1 MKNKNTKTIYK
12 TNNVFSN
19 NIDSGVV
26 IGNEALISIIKK
38 STSQI
43 KGFVRFSENI
53 VDGINKVF
61 NFSNT
66 YSGITVHNRIDENG
80 TITLDIDLSVV
91 LEYGAILISCALNYE
106 HISEISD
113 GEGRFVS
120 VTGRIKGS
128 EITILNV
135 YAPPRSDWLFY
146 RSICD
151 LIVDSQGMVVCG
163 GDFNIRL
170 NPKLDFSSPSR
181 QNSPLISKVNSY
193 IEEMGIIDVWR
204 ELYPSI
210 RDFTHNSVSHTV
222 YAKIDNFFMFN
233 ADRFKI
239 RDCDILTR
247 DFSDRSPISISL
259 LLAGKKRNPLW
270 KLNSHI
276 FNDPAIVSKIKED
289 IKEYLEIKNAGEVPP
304 VI

>member
-1 MKNKNTKTIYK
+1 MFVVCSINLTHNYMQSELVKTISF
-12 TNNVFSN
+12 NVN
-19 NIDSGVV
+19 GVLNPV
-26 IGNEALISIIKK
+26 KRSKIRSKLKKEKAQIALLQETHMGQAEHTKLKRMGFKYVFCSSVK
-38 STSQI
+38 SKH
-43 KGFVRFSENI
+43 KG
-53 VDGINKVF
+53 G
-61 NFSNT
+61 
-66 YSGITVHNRIDENG
+66 
-80 TITLDIDLSVV
+80 
-91 LEYGAILISCALNYE
+91 GAILISCALNYE

-151 LIVDSQGMVVCG
+151 LMVDSQGMVVCG

-222 YAKIDNFFMFN
+222 YARIDNFFMFN

-259 LLAGKKRNPLW
+259 LLARKKRNPLW